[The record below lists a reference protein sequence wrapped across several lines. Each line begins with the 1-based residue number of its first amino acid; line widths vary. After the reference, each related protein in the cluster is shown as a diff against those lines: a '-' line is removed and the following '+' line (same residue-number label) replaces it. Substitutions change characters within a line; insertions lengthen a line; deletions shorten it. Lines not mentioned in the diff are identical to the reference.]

1 MGPALWLPGNKDWE
15 DGAAG
20 YQLGFRSVHSVVVVV
35 ADLDKKKKIQIS
47 WEPALQQDFP
57 GFWKSNSQ

>member
-35 ADLDKKKKIQIS
+35 ADLDKKKKNPDFLGACLTTGLS
-47 WEPALQQDFP
+47 WILEKQ
-57 GFWKSNSQ
+57 